1 MIGYVTLGTRDLARA
16 AEFYDA
22 IGAEMGVS
30 RMGGDERYI
39 AWGVPGGGAGIGIT
53 LPFDGEPATV
63 GNGVMVALEAK
74 DQQQVDRLHALA
86 LSLGG
91 TCEGAPGERFPAF
104 TPPISATGMATSS
117 TPMSLRPVP
126 VKAMA
131 HSLAPHLD
139 LGDEGACVAHRNIA

>member
-1 MIGYVTLGTRDLARA
+1 MRGDSA
-16 AEFYDA
+16 AMESRHDWLCYTGHAGSGAGGRIYDA

-91 TCEGAPGERFPAF
+91 TCEGAPGERFRL
-104 TPPISATGMATSS
+104 
-117 TPMSLRPVP
+117 LRRLFPRP
-126 VKAMA
+126 GWQQAQRLCLCA
-131 HSLAPHLD
+131 R
-139 LGDEGACVAHRNIA
+139 CR